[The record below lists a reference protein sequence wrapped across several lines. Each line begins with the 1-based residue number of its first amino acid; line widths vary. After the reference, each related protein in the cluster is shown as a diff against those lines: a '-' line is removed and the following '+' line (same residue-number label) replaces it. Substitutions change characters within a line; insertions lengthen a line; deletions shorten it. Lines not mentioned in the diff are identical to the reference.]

1 MRTLLSLLLFTSL
14 LGTASCTCNE
24 RPPLD
29 AMSTGPDLLSVSDF
43 SDSSD
48 LSSSL
53 DADICIACSQT
64 ETTPECTPTRCG
76 LRNGR
81 FCCNVAKSR

>member
-1 MRTLLSLLLFTSL
+1 MRTVLSLFLLTWL
-14 LGTASCTCNE
+14 LGSASCTCNQK
-24 RPPLD
+24 PPQD
-29 AMSTGPDLLSVSDF
+29 AMSSDPDLLSVSD
-43 SDSSD
+43 
-48 LSSSL
+48 LSSPV

-81 FCCNVAKSR
+81 LCCNVAKSR

>member
-1 MRTLLSLLLFTSL
+1 MRTLRFLLLLTCFVGSV
-14 LGTASCTCNE
+14 GCTCNE
-24 RPPLD
+24 RPPQD
-29 AMSTGPDLLSVSDF
+29 AMSPGPDLSSVSDF
-43 SDSSD
+43 SDPSD

-81 FCCNVAKSR
+81 LCCNVAKSR